1 MSDLAPAEAT
11 AHSGPLLNSDK
22 RGRQSTAEHLQN
34 TYGDTNGSLS
44 DRAQGAIEV
53 DNKGALLHA
62 PPRPAVF
69 RQDCGGG
76 GCCHPRRPM
85 PGPEV
90 EGFT

>member
-1 MSDLAPAEAT
+1 
-11 AHSGPLLNSDK
+11 
-22 RGRQSTAEHLQN
+22 
-34 TYGDTNGSLS
+34 LS